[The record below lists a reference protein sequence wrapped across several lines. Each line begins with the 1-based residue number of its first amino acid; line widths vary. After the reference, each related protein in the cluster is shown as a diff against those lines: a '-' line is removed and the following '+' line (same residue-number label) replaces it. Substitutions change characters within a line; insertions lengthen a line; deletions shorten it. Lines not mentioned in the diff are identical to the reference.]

1 MGRTAYRFPLKPSSF
16 TTMNFDLIQWQVAV
30 FAIVGVC
37 ALAVLM
43 CCVMFDREQR
53 ACMYG
58 AFCIT
63 VSCVAGILSFV
74 FFLPYFTVALA
85 IAIGVFALCSSI
97 PAEKSNTPSRFT

>member
-1 MGRTAYRFPLKPSSF
+1 
-16 TTMNFDLIQWQVAV
+16 MNLDLIHWQVAV
-30 FAIVGVC
+30 FAVVDVC

-43 CCVMFDREQR
+43 FCVMFDREQK

-58 AFCIT
+58 AFCIS

-85 IAIGVFALCSSI
+85 IAIAIGVFALCSSI
-97 PAEKSNTPSRFT
+97 PAENSNTPSRFS